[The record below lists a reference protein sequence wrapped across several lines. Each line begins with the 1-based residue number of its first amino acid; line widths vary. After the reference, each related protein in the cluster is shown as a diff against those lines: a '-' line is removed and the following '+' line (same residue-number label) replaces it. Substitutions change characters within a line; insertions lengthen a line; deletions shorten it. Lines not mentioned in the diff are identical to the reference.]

1 MKKFLAI
8 LILTLTFQA
17 PSLANDIRD
26 FKIEGM
32 SIGDSALDY
41 FSEDQIKNNKRNY
54 YNNDEFF
61 PSELAYLPSFKI
73 YDAIQI
79 TYKSE
84 DKQYKL
90 HGIAGFIDFPNNIKN
105 CNKKMKEII
114 KDISELFSDAKKENY
129 KGKQPG
135 DPSGKSII
143 TKTTFSLD
151 SGSIEITCND
161 WSKQIGYLDTL
172 RVSIKTREFDT
183 WLRNKAYKK
192 IYESFISI
200 PLQLTNHPE
209 TRGGIN
215 EKTISIC
222 INPNQRKIPTDLQT

>member
-8 LILTLTFQA
+8 LILTLTFQT
-17 PSLANDIRD
+17 PSLADDIRD

-32 SIGDSALDY
+32 TIGDSALDY

-54 YNNDEFF
+54 YYNDEFF
-61 PSELAYLPSFKI
+61 SSELAYLPSFKI

-79 TYKSE
+79 AYKNE

-90 HGIAGFIDFPNNIKN
+90 HEVAGFIDFPKNIKD

-114 KDISELFSDAKKENY
+114 KNISEVFSDTKKEKY
-129 KGKQPG
+129 KRKHEG

-143 TKTTFSLD
+143 TQTTFMLD
-151 SGSIEITCND
+151 SGTIDISCND

-172 RVSIKTREFDT
+172 RVSIKTREFNT
-183 WLRNKAYKK
+183 WLENKAYKQT
-192 IYESFISI
+192 YERFISI
-200 PLQLTNHPE
+200 PSESNFELE
-209 TRGGIN
+209 TRG
-215 EKTISIC
+215 KT
-222 INPNQRKIPTDLQT
+222 

>member
-17 PSLANDIRD
+17 PSFANDIRD

-61 PSELAYLPSFKI
+61 PSELANLPSFKI

-79 TYKSE
+79 TYKRE

-90 HGIAGFIDFPNNIKN
+90 HGIAGFIDFPKSIKD

-114 KDISELFSDAKKENY
+114 KDVSELFSDTKKEKY
-129 KGKQPG
+129 KGKHEG
-135 DPSGKSII
+135 DPFGKSIVI
-143 TKTTFSLD
+143 KTTFRLD
-151 SGSIEITCND
+151 SGSIEISCND

-183 WLRNKAYKK
+183 WLKNKAYKQT
-192 IYESFISI
+192 YERFISI
-200 PLQLTNHPE
+200 PSESNFELE
-209 TRGGIN
+209 TRG
-215 EKTISIC
+215 
-222 INPNQRKIPTDLQT
+222 KI

>member
-1 MKKFLAI
+1 MRKLLAI

-17 PSLANDIRD
+17 PSLADDIGD

-61 PSELAYLPSFKI
+61 PSELANLPSFKI

-84 DKQYKL
+84 DKKYKI
-90 HGIAGFIDFPNNIKN
+90 HGIAGFIDFPKNIKD

-114 KDISELFSDAKKENY
+114 KDVSELFSDTKKEKY
-129 KGKQPG
+129 KGKH
-135 DPSGKSII
+135 DADLEGKSIVARV
-143 TKTTFSLD
+143 TFKLD
-151 SGSIEITCND
+151 SGYISIECTD

-172 RVSIKTREFDT
+172 RVSVKSREYFT

-192 IYESFISI
+192 TYEGFISI
-200 PLQLTNHPE
+200 PSQLTNHPKPE
-209 TRGGIN
+209 AG
-215 EKTISIC
+215 
-222 INPNQRKIPTDLQT
+222 

>member
-1 MKKFLAI
+1 MEKFLAI

-17 PSLANDIRD
+17 PSLADDIGD

-54 YNNDEFF
+54 YYNNEFF
-61 PSELAYLPSFKI
+61 PSELAYFPSFKI

-79 TYKSE
+79 TYKGE

-90 HGIAGFIDFPNNIKN
+90 YGIAGFIDFPKNIKD

-114 KDISELFSDAKKENY
+114 KDVSELFSDTKKEKY
-129 KGKQPG
+129 KGKHEG
-135 DPSGKSII
+135 DPSGKSIV
-143 TKTTFSLD
+143 TKTTFWLD
-151 SGSIEITCND
+151 SGSIEISCND

-172 RVSIKTREFDT
+172 RVSIKTREFST
-183 WLRNKAYKK
+183 WLKNKAYKK
-192 IYESFISI
+192 TLESFISI
-200 PLQLTNHPE
+200 PFALL
-209 TRGGIN
+209 IA
-215 EKTISIC
+215 
-222 INPNQRKIPTDLQT
+222 

>member
-1 MKKFLAI
+1 MKKLLAI

-17 PSLANDIRD
+17 PSLADSIRN
-26 FKIEGM
+26 FTIEGM

-41 FSEDQIKNNKRNY
+41 FSENQIKNSKRNY

-90 HGIAGFIDFPNNIKN
+90 HEIAGFIDFPKNIKD
-105 CNKKMKEII
+105 CDKKKKKIV
-114 KDISELFSDAKKENY
+114 KHVSELFSDTKKEKY
-129 KGKQPG
+129 EGKHIG
-135 DPSGKSII
+135 DPNRKSIV
-143 TKTTFSLD
+143 TRVTFELD
-151 SGSIEITCND
+151 LGYISIECTD

-172 RVSIKTREFDT
+172 RVSVTTREFSI
-183 WLRNKAYKK
+183 WLKNKAYQQT
-192 IYESFISI
+192 YERFIFMPYGLSI
-200 PLQLTNHPE
+200 MAN
-209 TRGGIN
+209 
-215 EKTISIC
+215 S
-222 INPNQRKIPTDLQT
+222 

>member
-17 PSLANDIRD
+17 PSLADDIRD
-26 FKIEGM
+26 FKIERM
-32 SIGDSALDY
+32 TIGDSALDY

-90 HGIAGFIDFPNNIKN
+90 YGIAGFIDFPKNIKD

-114 KDISELFSDAKKENY
+114 KDVSELFSDTKKERY
-129 KGKQPG
+129 KGKHEG
-135 DPSGKSII
+135 DPFGKSIVI
-143 TKTTFSLD
+143 KTTFRLD
-151 SGSIEITCND
+151 SGSIEISCND
-161 WSKQIGYLDTL
+161 WSKQIGYLNTL
-172 RVSIKTREFDT
+172 RVSIKTREFNT
-183 WLRNKAYKK
+183 WLKNKAYKQTH
-192 IYESFISI
+192 ERFISI
-200 PLQLTNHPE
+200 PFALL
-209 TRGGIN
+209 IA
-215 EKTISIC
+215 
-222 INPNQRKIPTDLQT
+222 

>member
-1 MKKFLAI
+1 MKKLLAI
-8 LILTLTFQA
+8 LILTLAFQA
-17 PSLANDIRD
+17 PSLADNIKN
-26 FKIEGM
+26 FTIEGM

-41 FSEDQIKNNKRNY
+41 FSENQIKNSKRNY

-61 PSELAYLPSFKI
+61 PSELEHLPSFKI

-90 HGIAGFIDFPNNIKN
+90 HGISGLIDFPKNIKN

-114 KDISELFSDAKKENY
+114 KDVSELFSNTKKEKY
-129 KGKQPG
+129 KGKHEG
-135 DPSGKSII
+135 DSSGKSIV
-143 TKTTFSLD
+143 TKTTFRLD

-172 RVSIKTREFDT
+172 RVSIKTREYFT

-215 EKTISIC
+215 EKTISIRVFAY
-222 INPNQRKIPTDLQT
+222 NTDLF

>member
-8 LILTLTFQA
+8 LIITLTFQA
-17 PSLANDIRD
+17 PSLADDIRD

-32 SIGDSALDY
+32 TIGDSALDY

-54 YNNDEFF
+54 YNNEEFF

-79 TYKSE
+79 TYKNE

-90 HGIAGFIDFPNNIKN
+90 HEVVGFIDFPKNIKD
-105 CNKKMKEII
+105 CNNKMKEII
-114 KDISELFSDAKKENY
+114 KNVSELFSDTKKEKY
-129 KGKQPG
+129 KRKHDG

-143 TKTTFSLD
+143 TKTTFILD
-151 SGSIEITCND
+151 SGTIDISCND

-172 RVSIKTREFDT
+172 RVSIKTREFNT
-183 WLRNKAYKK
+183 WLINKAYNQTNERF
-192 IYESFISI
+192 IYI
-200 PLQLTNHPE
+200 PSAINQASK
-209 TRGGIN
+209 TRG
-215 EKTISIC
+215 
-222 INPNQRKIPTDLQT
+222 